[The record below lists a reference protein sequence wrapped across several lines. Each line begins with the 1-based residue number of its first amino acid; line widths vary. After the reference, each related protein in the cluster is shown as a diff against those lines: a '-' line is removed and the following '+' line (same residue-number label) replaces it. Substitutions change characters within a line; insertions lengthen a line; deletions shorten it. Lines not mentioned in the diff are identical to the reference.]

1 MIYRV
6 RHTTTYSYAD
16 PVALCHNIAH
26 LTPRAGPRQT
36 CLQSEL
42 LIAPFPEVTL
52 PRTDYFGN
60 HATFFTIQ
68 QPHRML
74 IVTGSNET
82 EVQPYSPPKPEE
94 TPSWEE
100 VRDSLPIGRDAE
112 TLDAFQF
119 TFDSPYSA
127 ASADLTEYASPSF
140 PPNRPLAAAVLDLT
154 RRIYSDIK
162 YDRRA
167 TTVATPLSEVL
178 ALRRGVCQDM
188 AHLEIGCLR
197 SLGLAARY
205 VSGYLRTTPPP
216 GKERLVGGDASHAWL
231 SVWCPGFGWID
242 LDPTNNQV
250 PSDQHITLAWGRD
263 YGDVTPIKGVI
274 LGGRHHSISVS
285 VDVVRSEAAHEA
297 SPAKRGSD

>member
-1 MIYRV
+1 MIYCV
-6 RHTTTYSYAD
+6 THTTTYTYAD

-26 LTPRAGPRQT
+26 LTPRAGPRQS
-36 CLQSEL
+36 CLHSEL
-42 LIAPFPEVTL
+42 LITPSPEVSV
-52 PRTDYFGN
+52 PQTDYFGN

-68 QPHRML
+68 KPHNKL
-74 IVTGSNET
+74 TVTGT
-82 EVQPYSPPKPEE
+82 HQTDVQPYSPPDPAQ
-94 TPSWEE
+94 TPAWEE
-100 VRDSLPIGRDAE
+100 VRDSLPIGRDAD
-112 TLDAFQF
+112 TLNAYEF
-119 TFDSPYSA
+119 TFDSPYCA
-127 ASADLTEYASPSF
+127 ASAELANYASPSF
-140 PPNRPLAAAVLDLT
+140 PANRPLFAAVLDLT

-205 VSGYLRTTPPP
+205 VSGYLLTTPPP

-274 LGGRHHSISVS
+274 LGGRHHSIAVA
-285 VDVVRSEAAHEA
+285 VDVVRSDGAA
-297 SPAKRGSD
+297 